1 MMGRK
6 QYADAQKYFRG
17 AIKADPRNFEAYKG
31 MGYSYVFLN
40 DKPHAIQ
47 YLRYALQINP
57 NDARLTQYLSQIGGG
72 ALAAGPSKSEQDY
85 QTGIKYM
92 QAHQYQYAAYSFNQ
106 CTTEDPNSSKG
117 WQGLGNAFYAE
128 AQKEK
133 AIDAWKHALA
143 IDPGN
148 AQLANYVDS
157 IEGPSSNAA
166 PEQASASPEAPAPQA
181 KSSGINPWIMGGTI
195 AALGAVML
203 FLF

>member
-1 MMGRK
+1 
-6 QYADAQKYFRG
+6 
-17 AIKADPRNFEAYKG
+17 
-31 MGYSYVFLN
+31 
-40 DKPHAIQ
+40 
-47 YLRYALQINP
+47 LRYALQINP
-57 NDARLTQYLSQIGGG
+57 NDASLSQYLSQIGG
-72 ALAAGPSKSEQDY
+72 AASATAPSKTEQDY
-85 QTGIKYM
+85 QAGIKYM

-106 CTTEDPNSSKG
+106 CTTEDPNSAKG

-133 AIDAWKHALA
+133 AIAAWKHALA

-148 AQLANYVDS
+148 AQLATYVDS
-157 IEGPSSNAA
+157 IEGPSANAA
-166 PEQASASPEAPAPQA
+166 PEEASASSAPAPQA